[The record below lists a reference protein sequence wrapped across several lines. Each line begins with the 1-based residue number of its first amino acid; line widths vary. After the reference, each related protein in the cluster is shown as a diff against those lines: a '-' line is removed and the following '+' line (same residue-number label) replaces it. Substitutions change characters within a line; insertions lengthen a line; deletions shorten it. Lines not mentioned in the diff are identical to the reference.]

1 MKPVSKMATD
11 TDISAMESL
20 ALPAELYWDCKTE
33 PESPLSMELF
43 SMNEPAGFW
52 LHDDDFENGIVTVS
66 DDDFDL
72 KPGME
77 LLNGDDLVL
86 EFSDLK
92 EEEWSEDKVPLLD
105 TDSIIAHPN
114 SVTKVYSNFDNSDAL
129 KSENFEITVLTTL
142 TPPQSPPQSSTSAN
156 ILQHAIATEGVV
168 NFNNYIHHHSTF
180 HTTPA
185 TVSSAAPTPVAT
197 STNHAVPS
205 HALASATP
213 TATLQN
219 LHFTNYYGA
228 APFTPSEA
236 PQTDDDKRNSQIVD
250 DILKSFIKELPD
262 LNDECESNSSSA
274 YSTVSRPE
282 SIVTD
287 EDWSPDSSFSSSASS
302 SPIYG
307 GGDEDNTQ
315 FVQSKQSEPKKRT
328 RPYGRG
334 VEDRKIRKKEQNK
347 NAATRYRQKKKIEME
362 NVLNEEQQLT
372 QRNDELKRILAE
384 RQREAKYLKTLIRE
398 FYSQK
403 KGSQSSKH

>member
-1 MKPVSKMATD
+1 M
-11 TDISAMESL
+11 
-20 ALPAELYWDCKTE
+20 
-33 PESPLSMELF
+33 
-43 SMNEPAGFW
+43 
-52 LHDDDFENGIVTVS
+52 
-66 DDDFDL
+66 
-72 KPGME
+72 
-77 LLNGDDLVL
+77 
-86 EFSDLK
+86 
-92 EEEWSEDKVPLLD
+92 
-105 TDSIIAHPN
+105 
-114 SVTKVYSNFDNSDAL
+114 
-129 KSENFEITVLTTL
+129 
-142 TPPQSPPQSSTSAN
+142 
-156 ILQHAIATEGVV
+156 
-168 NFNNYIHHHSTF
+168 HHSSF

-185 TVSSAAPTPVAT
+185 TVSPIATPVTT
-197 STNHAVPS
+197 STIHAGSS
-205 HALASATP
+205 HALAPATP

-307 GGDEDNTQ
+307 DADEDNSQ
-315 FVQSKQSEPKKRT
+315 FVQSKPSESKKRT

-362 NVLNEEQQLT
+362 NVLNEEQQLS

-403 KGSQSSKH
+403 KGSESSKH